1 MARHRRSHPPQPNSG
16 RKKTKTQQFPPGGQ
30 EYPTSGP
37 VEPVV
42 CTQKRI
48 RAQGEAVW
56 ARRHTTADRW
66 LNQWSTQWSLQWRMP
81 DMTKTNA
88 CSTPPGRQEYPTSG
102 PVEAV
107 VRALKRNTAQ
117 GEGAWAHR
125 HPVEYQWSNP
135 WSDQWLRQWCA
146 RQTKGTLFQHML
158 EQYSLREASDSV
170 SERAMR
176 PGNRCWGGQCFT
188 RETPT
193 RPSREE
199 QAALCVEDTEE
210 LLRDLARK
218 P

>member
-1 MARHRRSHPPQPNSG
+1 MWARQRRSPQPNSG

-42 CTQKRI
+42 CSQKRI
-48 RAQGEAVW
+48 RAQGEAMW

-88 CSTPPGRQEYPTSG
+88 CPTPPGRQEYPTSG

-107 VRALKRNTAQ
+107 VRALKRDTAQ
-117 GEGAWAHR
+117 GEGARAYR
-125 HPVEYQWSNP
+125 HPVEYQRSNP
-135 WSDQWLRQWCA
+135 WSDQRLRQCCA
-146 RQTKGTLFQHML
+146 RQTKGTLFQQML

-176 PGNRCWGGQCFT
+176 WGGQCFT

-210 LLRDLARK
+210 LLCDLARK